1 MIKRMNFEVESPS
14 LFWCNLGAMGVEM
27 MDRLNRMGENRPTFS
42 SKWTDW
48 TPFTQ
53 KYYIF
58 EIARFEVQ
66 VLGEELLYG
75 DLCREAPRQTMSG
88 GFSYL
93 FPVLVELL

>member
-1 MIKRMNFEVESPS
+1 VIKRMNFEVESPS

-58 EIARFEVQ
+58 DIAWFEVQ
-66 VLGEELLYG
+66 VLGEELL
-75 DLCREAPRQTMSG
+75 RRFVP
-88 GFSYL
+88 
-93 FPVLVELL
+93 